1 MKIKT
6 EYVCTECG
14 NVTSK
19 WFGKC
24 PGCGEWNT
32 LEENEVSASVPAKS
46 ALNKNSYTLPVREKS
61 LSFPINSISITEEPR
76 SKTGIGEFD
85 RVLGGGIV
93 KGSVTLL
100 SGEPGI
106 GKSTLLLQ
114 ICGVLSDNFKL
125 LYVSG
130 EESPSQI
137 KLRAKRLNIS
147 NDNILLYTETDINEI
162 LSETGAVCPDVV
174 IIDSI
179 QTMTD
184 VNSSTSAGSVTQ
196 VKNVASKLIRMAK
209 TEGVSVIIVGHVNK
223 DGGIAGPKVL
233 EHMVDTVLYFDGDKQ
248 YSYRMLRAVKN
259 RFGSTNEIGIFEMD
273 AEGLCEVE
281 NPSEYL
287 LSQRPLN
294 VSGNCT
300 MCAMEG
306 TRPILAEIQALVT
319 PSVFPAPR
327 RTSTGFD
334 YNRLSLLSAV
344 LEKRMGLKLGASDI
358 FMNVVGGLRVDDPS
372 TDLPACIA
380 LISGNR
386 DVPVSDKLVAMG
398 EIGLA
403 GECRAIAGIEHRVR
417 ECVRLG
423 FDTIV
428 IPQRNYDKSKVQLD
442 KISGKAKIIP
452 VRSLFDTLKLFKKE
466 ENQ

>member
-1 MKIKT
+1 MKSV
-6 EYVCTECG
+6 YVCTECG
-14 NVTSK
+14 NVTAK

-24 PGCGEWNT
+24 PACGQWNT
-32 LEENEVSASVPAKS
+32 LEEGAEAETKPK
-46 ALNKNSYTLPVREKS
+46 KS
-61 LSFPINSISITEEPR
+61 LSKNAAFIPLREKANSFAINSIEIKDEPR

-114 ICGVLSDNFKL
+114 VCGMLSENYKL

-137 KLRAKRLNIS
+137 KLRAKRLGIS
-147 NDNILLYTETDINEI
+147 NDNILLYTETDINEV
-162 LSETGAVCPDVV
+162 LTEVSVTNPDVV

-179 QTMTD
+179 QTTTD
-184 VNSSTSAGSVTQ
+184 INSSTNAGSVTQ
-196 VKNVASKLIRMAK
+196 IKNSASKLIKMAK

-223 DGGIAGPKVL
+223 DGGIAGPKIL

-273 AEGLCEVE
+273 AKGLCEVE

-294 VSGNCT
+294 ISGNCT

-306 TRPILAEIQALVT
+306 TRPLLAEIQALVT
-319 PSVFPAPR
+319 PTVFPAPR

-344 LEKRMGLKLGASDI
+344 LEKRMGLKLGTCDI
-358 FMNVVGGLRVDDPS
+358 YMNVVGGLRVDDPS
-372 TDLPACIA
+372 TDLPACLA
-380 LISGNR
+380 LISGYR
-386 DVPVSDKLVAMG
+386 DIPVHDKLVAMG

-403 GECRAIAGIEHRVR
+403 GECRAISGIEHRVK

-423 FDTIV
+423 FETILV
-428 IPQRNYDKSKVQLD
+428 PARNYDKHKTQLN
-442 KISGKAKIIP
+442 KISKNVQIIP
-452 VRSLFDTLKLFKKE
+452 VKSLFDAIKVLS
-466 ENQ
+466 NN

>member
-1 MKIKT
+1 MHR
-6 EYVCTECG
+6 
-14 NVTSK
+14 
-19 WFGKC
+19 
-24 PGCGEWNT
+24 
-32 LEENEVSASVPAKS
+32 ENCLSYPIDSVDI
-46 ALNKNSYTLPVREKS
+46 R
-61 LSFPINSISITEEPR
+61 EEPR
-76 SKTGIGEFD
+76 TETMIGEFD

-114 ICGVLSDNFKL
+114 VCGSLADNNKL

-137 KLRAKRLNIS
+137 KMRAKRLNITGE
-147 NDNILLYTETDINEI
+147 NIRLYTETDIGEI
-162 LSETGAVCPDVV
+162 IAEAGAVLPDIL

-179 QTMTD
+179 QTITD
-184 VNSSTSAGSVTQ
+184 QTSSSGAGSVTQ
-196 VKNVASKLIRMAK
+196 VKNVTAKLIKLAK
-209 TEGVSVIIVGHVNK
+209 TEGVSVILVGHVNK

-248 YSYRMLRAVKN
+248 YAYRMLRAVKN
-259 RFGSTNEIGIFEMD
+259 RFGSTNEIGIFEME
-273 AEGLCEVE
+273 AEGLIEVE

-287 LSQRPLN
+287 LAQRPLG

-306 TRPILAEIQALVT
+306 TRPILAEIQALVS
-319 PSVFPAPR
+319 PSVFAVPR

-344 LEKRMGLKLGASDI
+344 LEKRLGLRLGGSDI
-358 FMNVVGGLRVDDPS
+358 FMNVVGGLHVDDPS
-372 TDLPACIA
+372 SDLAACLA
-380 LISGNR
+380 LISGAR
-386 DVPVSDKLVAMG
+386 DIPLDDKLVAIG
-398 EIGLA
+398 EVGLA

-423 FDTIV
+423 FTTIL
-428 IPQRNYDKSKVQLD
+428 IPQRNYERSKTALD
-442 KISGKAKIIP
+442 KITKDVKLYPIK
-452 VRSLFDTLKLFKKE
+452 SLFDTLKLFREKQSGREDAPKDE
-466 ENQ
+466 

>member
-1 MKIKT
+1 MKSKS
-6 EYVCTECG
+6 EYVCSECG
-14 NVTSK
+14 SVTAK
-19 WFGKC
+19 WYGKC
-24 PGCGEWNT
+24 PSCGEWNT
-32 LEENEVSASVPAKS
+32 IEEREQQTVVKSQGSLSKTVVVP
-46 ALNKNSYTLPVREKS
+46 TREKA
-61 LSFPINSISITEEPR
+61 LSFPINSIDIVEEPR
-76 SKTGIGEFD
+76 SQTGIGEFD

-114 ICGVLSDNFKL
+114 ICGVLSDNYKL

-137 KLRAKRLNIS
+137 KLRAKRLGIS
-147 NDNILLYTETDINEI
+147 NSNILLYTETDVNEI
-162 LSETGAVCPDVV
+162 LAEASAVSPDVL

-184 VNSSTSAGSVTQ
+184 VNSSTAAGSITQ
-196 VKNVASKLIRMAK
+196 VKNTASRLIKLAK

-344 LEKRMGLKLGASDI
+344 LEKRMGLRLGTSDI

-372 TDLPACIA
+372 TDLPACMS
-380 LISGNR
+380 LISGYR
-386 DVPVSDKLVAMG
+386 DICLSDKLVAMG

-417 ECVRLG
+417 ECIRLG
-423 FDTIV
+423 FETIV
-428 IPQRNYDKSKVQLD
+428 IPQRNYEKSKLQLE
-442 KISGKAKIIP
+442 KMSGKAKIIP
-452 VRSLFDTLKLFKKE
+452 VKGLFDTLKLFNEK
-466 ENQ
+466 ND

>member
-14 NVTSK
+14 NITSK

-162 LSETGAVCPDVV
+162 LSEA
-174 IIDSI
+174 
-179 QTMTD
+179 
-184 VNSSTSAGSVTQ
+184 
-196 VKNVASKLIRMAK
+196 
-209 TEGVSVIIVGHVNK
+209 GVSF
-223 DGGIAGPKVL
+223 IA
-233 EHMVDTVLYFDGDKQ
+233 
-248 YSYRMLRAVKN
+248 
-259 RFGSTNEIGIFEMD
+259 
-273 AEGLCEVE
+273 
-281 NPSEYL
+281 
-287 LSQRPLN
+287 
-294 VSGNCT
+294 
-300 MCAMEG
+300 
-306 TRPILAEIQALVT
+306 
-319 PSVFPAPR
+319 
-327 RTSTGFD
+327 
-334 YNRLSLLSAV
+334 LSA
-344 LEKRMGLKLGASDI
+344 
-358 FMNVVGGLRVDDPS
+358 
-372 TDLPACIA
+372 DLN
-380 LISGNR
+380 L
-386 DVPVSDKLVAMG
+386 
-398 EIGLA
+398 
-403 GECRAIAGIEHRVR
+403 
-417 ECVRLG
+417 
-423 FDTIV
+423 
-428 IPQRNYDKSKVQLD
+428 
-442 KISGKAKIIP
+442 
-452 VRSLFDTLKLFKKE
+452 
-466 ENQ
+466 